1 MKTAPQAMPV
11 QSTARRR
18 AYEAIAGTLV
28 WLALILQ
35 LYLTINLSIDRGVG
49 LWVGIA
55 RYFGY
60 FTILTNILV
69 ALAFTVPLVR
79 PRTRWGQFFSQPP
92 VRSAIAVYIAV
103 VGIAYSL
110 LLRQIWNPQGW
121 QLVADRMLH
130 DVSPI
135 LYIVFWFLFVPKA
148 ALRWRHLPTWLIYPL
163 VYLIVAL
170 IRGAIFKWY
179 PYPFLEVDQLGY
191 PQVFLNVVM
200 LFVGF
205 CVMSA
210 VLIGIARLVGRRS
223 PAQDYGVQ

>member
-1 MKTAPQAMPV
+1 MKTAPRPMPV
-11 QSTARRR
+11 QSKVRMRV
-18 AYEAIAGTLV
+18 YKAISGTLV

-35 LYLTINLSIDRGVG
+35 LYLIINVSIERGLG

-79 PRTRWGQFFSQPP
+79 PRTRWGQFFSQPN
-92 VRSAIAVYIAV
+92 VRSAIAVYIGM

-110 LLRQIWNPQGW
+110 FLRQIWNPQGW
-121 QLVADRMLH
+121 QLLADRMLH

-148 ALRWRHLPTWLIYPL
+148 ALRWRNLPAWLIYPL
-163 VYLIVAL
+163 VYLIVTL
-170 IRGAIFKWY
+170 ICGAIFKWY
-179 PYPFLEVDQLGY
+179 PYPFLEVDKLGY
-191 PQVFLNVVM
+191 SQVFLNAVM
-200 LFVGF
+200 LSFGF
-205 CVMSA
+205 CIVSA
-210 VLIGIARLVGRRS
+210 VFIGIARLGNVLDLWRDS
-223 PAQDYGVQ
+223 